1 MSDPSLPVLRLK
13 RHEERRLRAGH
24 LWIFSNEV
32 DTQATP
38 LNDFSPGQVV
48 DIQDSGGRA
57 LGTGYVNPHSL
68 ICARLVSRD
77 PRVVLDAALIGL
89 RLTQALALRER
100 LFAEPYYRL
109 VHAEGDGLP
118 GLVVDRYG
126 DVLVVQITTAGM
138 EVQQDVVLEVLQTQ
152 LAPKAIVLRND
163 TAVRELEGL
172 PQEIRVAHGELA
184 DILEVRE
191 NHARYRVA
199 VSGGQ
204 KTGWFY
210 DQRDNRAR
218 LGRYVRLPGARVLD
232 VFSYVGSFG
241 IQAALAGAD
250 EVVCVDASQQA
261 LGLLR
266 ENAALN
272 DVAAR
277 VETVHG
283 DAFEALRALRGEGQ
297 RFDVVVVD
305 PPAFIKR
312 RKDIKAGEQAYR
324 LINRLAM
331 QVLADDGILV
341 SCSCSFHLSRE
352 ALVRQMQ
359 HAAQLAGR
367 SLQILEHGYQGPDH
381 PMHPAIAETAYLKA
395 VFARIL

>member
-48 DIQDSGGRA
+48 EIQDSGGRA